1 MQRLL
6 IKGRSYGFP
15 RDQKAL
21 IHLFNIRSVQKA
33 HSTKGH
39 SHSWRTRGITGIPK
53 DPILR
58 ENQEIGLPA
67 HHFHQG

>member
-58 ENQEIGLPA
+58 ENQEIGLSA
-67 HHFHQG
+67 YHIHRG